1 MARLP
6 LHWRGRNGERRVS
19 HEAALR
25 AAIPEDVATLM
36 GRLHSHS
43 FAAYVVG
50 GAVRD
55 VLAGRAPTDWDLATN
70 ATPDQLRAAFPDA
83 QYENRFGTVGIPTGV
98 AVREVTTFRADGPS
112 SDARRPDS
120 VAFIGSIEGDL
131 ARRDFTINAMAFGL
145 AGDEGGDPVISG
157 AFADPHGG
165 RADLEASVLRAVGNA
180 AERFTED
187 ALRVLRAARFAS
199 RFGLTIEPATAAA
212 IRDAAALT
220 GSLSGERIGA
230 EIEGVLAAQE
240 PAIGLAALHDLGVMR
255 VIAPALNERWSEGL
269 PQRVAAIGASES
281 PDAPDPLG
289 RLAELL
295 APIADDSVAEQIL
308 TNWRRPRATMS
319 AIAQVRAADR
329 AAAEAERGV
338 IDHVEYRVYVAALT
352 GDPRDAA
359 RQIRRRLAAERAA
372 PGAGT
377 LLAGCEHADAQN
389 TPALPAELAV
399 DGAELARKI
408 DATPGAWIKEM
419 QASLL
424 ISIGRGE
431 IQNQPA
437 ALLAAAERMHAT
449 NE

>member
-70 ATPDQLRAAFPDA
+70 ATPDQLRAVFPDA

-145 AGDEGGDPVISG
+145 AGGEGGDPVVSG

-180 AERFTED
+180 AERFKED
-187 ALRVLRAARFAS
+187 ALRTLRAARFAS
-199 RFGLTIEPATAAA
+199 RFQLTIEPVTAAA
-212 IRDAAALT
+212 IRDAAGLT
-220 GSLSGERIGA
+220 SALSGERIGA
-230 EIEGVLAAQE
+230 EIEGILAAQE
-240 PAIGLAALHDLGVMR
+240 PAIGLAALHDLGVMH
-255 VIAPALNERWSEGL
+255 VIAPALDEHWSEGL
-269 PQRVAAIGASES
+269 PQRVAAIGAPES

-289 RLAELL
+289 RLDELL

-329 AAAEAERGV
+329 KAAEAERGA

>member
-230 EIEGVLAAQE
+230 EIEGILAAQ
-240 PAIGLAALHDLGVMR
+240 
-255 VIAPALNERWSEGL
+255 
-269 PQRVAAIGASES
+269 
-281 PDAPDPLG
+281 
-289 RLAELL
+289 
-295 APIADDSVAEQIL
+295 
-308 TNWRRPRATMS
+308 
-319 AIAQVRAADR
+319 
-329 AAAEAERGV
+329 
-338 IDHVEYRVYVAALT
+338 
-352 GDPRDAA
+352 
-359 RQIRRRLAAERAA
+359 
-372 PGAGT
+372 
-377 LLAGCEHADAQN
+377 
-389 TPALPAELAV
+389 
-399 DGAELARKI
+399 
-408 DATPGAWIKEM
+408 
-419 QASLL
+419 
-424 ISIGRGE
+424 
-431 IQNQPA
+431 
-437 ALLAAAERMHAT
+437 
-449 NE
+449 

>member
-165 RADLEASVLRAVGNA
+165 RADLEASVLRAVG
-180 AERFTED
+180 TPPS
-187 ALRVLRAARFAS
+187 AS
-199 RFGLTIEPATAAA
+199 RRMRYASSVLP
-212 IRDAAALT
+212 
-220 GSLSGERIGA
+220 GS
-230 EIEGVLAAQE
+230 
-240 PAIGLAALHDLGVMR
+240 P
-255 VIAPALNERWSEGL
+255 PALGSRS
-269 PQRVAAIGASES
+269 S
-281 PDAPDPLG
+281 
-289 RLAELL
+289 
-295 APIADDSVAEQIL
+295 
-308 TNWRRPRATMS
+308 
-319 AIAQVRAADR
+319 
-329 AAAEAERGV
+329 
-338 IDHVEYRVYVAALT
+338 
-352 GDPRDAA
+352 
-359 RQIRRRLAAERAA
+359 RRL
-372 PGAGT
+372 
-377 LLAGCEHADAQN
+377 
-389 TPALPAELAV
+389 
-399 DGAELARKI
+399 
-408 DATPGAWIKEM
+408 
-419 QASLL
+419 
-424 ISIGRGE
+424 
-431 IQNQPA
+431 QPQFA
-437 ALLAAAERMHAT
+437 MPLH
-449 NE
+449 

>member
-98 AVREVTTFRADGPS
+98 AVREVTTFRTDGPS
-112 SDARRPDS
+112 SDARRPDA
-120 VAFIGSIEGDL
+120 VNFISSIHGDL
-131 ARRDFTINAMAFGL
+131 ARRDFTVNAMAFGL
-145 AGDEGGDPVISG
+145 AGDEVGDPVING
-157 AFADPHGG
+157 AFVDPHGG
-165 RADLEASVLRAVGNA
+165 REDLDARVLRAVGNA
-180 AERFTED
+180 AERFKED
-187 ALRVLRAARFAS
+187 ALRTLRAARFAS
-199 RFGLTIEPATAAA
+199 RFQLTIEPVTAAA
-212 IRDAAALT
+212 IRDAAGLT
-220 GSLSGERIGA
+220 SALSGERIGA
-230 EIEGVLAAQE
+230 EIEGILASAHPE
-240 PAIGLAALHDLGVMR
+240 IGLAALHDLGVMR
-255 VIAPALNERWSEGL
+255 VIAPALNERWSEGI
-269 PQRVAAIGASES
+269 PKRVAAIGAPES

-295 APIADDSVAEQIL
+295 VPISDDEA
-308 TNWRRPRATMS
+308 
-319 AIAQVRAADR
+319 AQVRAADR
-329 AAAEAERGV
+329 AAAEAERGA
-338 IDHVEYRVYVAALT
+338 IDHVEYRVHVAALT

-377 LLAGCEHADAQN
+377 LLAGCERADAQN

-399 DGAELARKI
+399 DGAELAREI
-408 DATPGAWIKEM
+408 GATPGAWIKEV

-424 ISIGRGE
+424 ISVGRGE

-437 ALLAAAERMHAT
+437 ALLAAAERAHAS

>member
-1 MARLP
+1 
-6 LHWRGRNGERRVS
+6 VS

-36 GRLHSHS
+36 GRLHSHGFS
-43 FAAYVVG
+43 AFVVG

-83 QYENRFGTVGIPTGV
+83 EYENRFGTVGIPTGV
-98 AVREVTTFRADGPS
+98 AVREVTTFRTDGPS

-120 VAFIGSIEGDL
+120 VAFIGRVEGDL

-145 AGDEGGDPVISG
+145 GGDEGGDPVISG

-187 ALRVLRAARFAS
+187 ALRILRAARFAS
-199 RFGLTIEPATAAA
+199 RFELTIEPATAAA

-230 EIEGVLAAQE
+230 EIEGILAAQE

-255 VIAPALNERWSEGL
+255 VIAPALNERWSEQL
-269 PQRVAAIGASES
+269 PQRVAAIGAPES

-295 APIADDSVAEQIL
+295 APISDDEAAEQVL

-329 AAAEAERGV
+329 AAAKAERGA

-377 LLAGCEHADAQN
+377 LLAGCERADAQN

-399 DGAELARKI
+399 DGAELAREI
-408 DATPGAWIKEM
+408 DAAPGAWIKEV

-424 ISIGRGE
+424 ISVGRGE

-437 ALLAAAERMHAT
+437 ALLAAAERIHAT
-449 NE
+449 NK

>member
-70 ATPDQLRAAFPDA
+70 ATPDQLRAVFPDA

-145 AGDEGGDPVISG
+145 AGGEGGDPVISG

-180 AERFTED
+180 AERFKED
-187 ALRVLRAARFAS
+187 ALRTLRAARFAS
-199 RFGLTIEPATAAA
+199 RFELTIEPVTAAA
-212 IRDAAALT
+212 IRDAAGLT
-220 GSLSGERIGA
+220 SALSGERIGA
-230 EIEGVLAAQE
+230 EIEGILAAQE
-240 PAIGLAALHDLGVMR
+240 PAIGLAALHDLGVMH
-255 VIAPALNERWSEGL
+255 VIAPALDEHWSEGL
-269 PQRVAAIGASES
+269 PQRVAAIGAPES

-329 AAAEAERGV
+329 KAAEAERGA

-408 DATPGAWIKEM
+408 DATPGAWIKKM

>member
-230 EIEGVLAAQE
+230 EIEGILAAQE

-255 VIAPALNERWSEGL
+255 VIAPALNERWSE
-269 PQRVAAIGASES
+269 
-281 PDAPDPLG
+281 
-289 RLAELL
+289 AELL
-295 APIADDSVAEQIL
+295 APISDDEVAEQIL

-329 AAAEAERGV
+329 AAAEAERGA

-359 RQIRRRLAAERAA
+359 RQIRRRLVAERAA

>member
-1 MARLP
+1 
-6 LHWRGRNGERRVS
+6 VS

-25 AAIPEDVATLM
+25 AAIPKDVARLM
-36 GRLHSHS
+36 RRIHAHG

-55 VLAGRAPTDWDLATN
+55 VLAGRTPTDWDLATD
-70 ATPDQLRAAFPDA
+70 ATPDQLRTAFPDA
-83 QYENRFGTVGIPTGV
+83 QYENRFGTVGIPTEV

-112 SDARRPDS
+112 SDSRRPDS
-120 VAFIGSIEGDL
+120 VAFIGNIEGDL

-145 AGDEGGDPVISG
+145 AGDERGDSVISG
-157 AFADPHGG
+157 AFADPHNG
-165 RADLEASVLRAVGNA
+165 RADLKASVLRAVGDA
-180 AERFTED
+180 AERFKED
-187 ALRVLRAARFAS
+187 ALRTLRAARFAS
-199 RFGLTIEPATAAA
+199 RFELTIEPATAAA
-212 IRDAAALT
+212 IRDAAGLT
-220 GSLSGERIGA
+220 SALSGERIGA
-230 EIEGVLAAQE
+230 EIEGILASE
-240 PAIGLAALHDLGVMR
+240 HPEIGLTALHDLGVMR
-255 VIAPALNERWSEGL
+255 VIAPALNECWSEQL
-269 PQRVAAIGASES
+269 PQRVAAIGSPES

-308 TNWRRPRATMS
+308 TSWRRPRATMS
-319 AIAQVRAADR
+319 AIAQLRAADR
-329 AAAEAERGV
+329 KAAEAERGA

-359 RQIRRRLAAERAA
+359 RQIRRRLAAGRAA

-377 LLAGCEHADAQN
+377 LLAGCERADAQS

-399 DGAELARKI
+399 DGAELARGI
-408 DATPGAWIKEM
+408 SAAPGAWIKGV

-424 ISIGRGE
+424 ISVGRGE
-431 IQNQPA
+431 IQNQPV
-437 ALLAAAERMHAT
+437 ALLAAAKRIRAT

>member
-36 GRLHSHS
+36 GRLHSHGFS
-43 FAAYVVG
+43 AFVVG

-83 QYENRFGTVGIPTGV
+83 EYENRFGTVGIPTGV
-98 AVREVTTFRADGPS
+98 AVREVTTFRTDGPS

-120 VAFIGSIEGDL
+120 VAFIGRVEGDL

-145 AGDEGGDPVISG
+145 GGDEGGDPVISG

-187 ALRVLRAARFAS
+187 ALRILRAARFAS
-199 RFGLTIEPATAAA
+199 RFELTIEPATAAA

-230 EIEGVLAAQE
+230 EIEGILAAQE

-255 VIAPALNERWSEGL
+255 VIAPALNERWSEQL
-269 PQRVAAIGASES
+269 PQRVAAIGAPES

-295 APIADDSVAEQIL
+295 APISDDEAAEQVL

-329 AAAEAERGV
+329 AAAKAERGA

-377 LLAGCEHADAQN
+377 LLAGCERADAQN

-399 DGAELARKI
+399 DGAELAREI
-408 DATPGAWIKEM
+408 DAAPGAWIKEV

-424 ISIGRGE
+424 ISVGRGE

-437 ALLAAAERMHAT
+437 ALLAAAERIHAT
-449 NE
+449 NK

>member
-25 AAIPEDVATLM
+25 AAAPEDVARLM
-36 GRLHSHS
+36 GRLHSHG

-83 QYENRFGTVGIPTGV
+83 EYENRFGTVGIPTGA
-98 AVREVTTFRADGPS
+98 AVREVTTFRTDGPS
-112 SDARRPDS
+112 SDARRPDA
-120 VAFIGSIEGDL
+120 VNFISSIHGDL
-131 ARRDFTINAMAFGL
+131 ARRDFTVNAMAFGL
-145 AGDEGGDPVISG
+145 AGDEGGDPVING
-157 AFADPHGG
+157 AFVDPHGG
-165 RADLEASVLRAVGNA
+165 REDLDARVLRAVGNA
-180 AERFTED
+180 AERFKED
-187 ALRVLRAARFAS
+187 ALRTLRAARFAS
-199 RFGLTIEPATAAA
+199 RFELTIEPVTAAA
-212 IRDAAALT
+212 IRDAAGLT
-220 GSLSGERIGA
+220 SALSGERIGT
-230 EIEGVLAAQE
+230 EIEGILASAHPE
-240 PAIGLAALHDLGVMR
+240 IGLAALHDLGVMR
-255 VIAPALNERWSEGL
+255 VIAPALDERWSEGL
-269 PQRVAAIGASES
+269 PQRVAAIGAPES

-295 APIADDSVAEQIL
+295 VPIADDSVAEQIL
-308 TNWRRPRATMS
+308 ENWRRPRATMS
-319 AIAQVRAADR
+319 AIAQARAADR
-329 AAAEAERGV
+329 KAAEAERGA
-338 IDHVEYRVYVAALT
+338 IDHVEYRVHVAALT

-377 LLAGCEHADAQN
+377 LLAGCERADAQN

-408 DATPGAWIKEM
+408 GATPGAWIKGV

-424 ISIGRGE
+424 ISVGHGE

-437 ALLAAAERMHAT
+437 ELLAAAERAHAL

>member
-145 AGDEGGDPVISG
+145 AGDEGGDP
-157 AFADPHGG
+157 HGG

-180 AERFTED
+180 AERFKED
-187 ALRVLRAARFAS
+187 ALRTLRAARFAS
-199 RFGLTIEPATAAA
+199 RFELTIEPVTAAA
-212 IRDAAALT
+212 IRDAAGLT
-220 GSLSGERIGA
+220 SALSGERIGA
-230 EIEGVLAAQE
+230 EIEGILASAHPE
-240 PAIGLAALHDLGVMR
+240 IGLAALHDLGVMH
-255 VIAPALNERWSEGL
+255 VIAPALDEHWSEG
-269 PQRVAAIGASES
+269 VAAIGAPES

-329 AAAEAERGV
+329 AAAEAERGA

-372 PGAGT
+372 PGADT